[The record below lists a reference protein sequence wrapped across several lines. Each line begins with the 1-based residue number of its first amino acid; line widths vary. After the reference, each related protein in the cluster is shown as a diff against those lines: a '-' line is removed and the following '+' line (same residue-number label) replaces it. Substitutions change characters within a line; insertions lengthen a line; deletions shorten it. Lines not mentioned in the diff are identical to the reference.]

1 MQEPCHSSDA
11 IPSAPI
17 LVHVCHGES
26 ILKAGLI
33 ALLAAC
39 PQVRLVAPVG
49 ADVIVT
55 DYADAL
61 ARLKHATHRGA
72 RLMVISQREREWDIR
87 TAISAGV
94 HGYLPQRC
102 AADELLMA
110 VQMLGRSQRYFNPEL
125 LERATQHV
133 ASNNLTS
140 RESQVLALLAQGCC
154 NKRIAIELDIGVGT
168 VKTHVKS
175 LFNKLGA
182 TARTHA
188 VVLATQRGM
197 VSSGLA

>member
-1 MQEPCHSSDA
+1 MP
-11 IPSAPI
+11 APFDSPEAAAAATVA
-17 LVHVCHGES
+17 VHVRHGES
-26 ILKAGLI
+26 IVNAGLS
-33 ALLAAC
+33 ALLASC
-39 PQVRLVAPVG
+39 PRLRLTAAADD

-61 ARLKHATHRGA
+61 ARLAHVAPNA
-72 RLMVISQREREWDIR
+72 IPLMIVSQREREWDIR

-102 AADELLMA
+102 AAGELLTA
-110 VQMLGRSQRYFNPEL
+110 VQALGHGRRYFNPEL
-125 LERATQHV
+125 LERAMQHM
-133 ASNNLTS
+133 ASDSLTL
-140 RESQVLALLAQGCC
+140 RESQVLELLAMGCC
-154 NKRIAIELDIGVGT
+154 NKRIASKLDIGVGT
-168 VKTHVKS
+168 VKTHIKS

-197 VSSGLA
+197 VS

>member
-1 MQEPCHSSDA
+1 MQTDFNTPEAAPAPA
-11 IPSAPI
+11 IS
-17 LVHVCHGES
+17 VHVCHAEP
-26 ILKAGLI
+26 IVNAGI
-33 ALLAAC
+33 SALLASW
-39 PQVRLVAPVG
+39 PQVRLAAAYG

-61 ARLKHATHRGA
+61 ARLEQGTQHAR
-72 RLMVISQREREWDIR
+72 RLMIISQREREWEIR

-102 AADELLMA
+102 AAGELLTA
-110 VQMLGRSQRYFNPEL
+110 VQALGRGQCYFNPEL
-125 LERATQHV
+125 LERAMQHM
-133 ASNNLTS
+133 ASGNLTS
-140 RESQVLALLAQGCC
+140 RESEVLELLAMGYC
-154 NKRIAIELDIGVGT
+154 NKRIATKLDIGVGT

-197 VSSGLA
+197 VA

>member
-1 MQEPCHSSDA
+1 MQTPFHLPEA
-11 IPSAPI
+11 APAAVI
-17 LVHVCHGES
+17 SVHVSHCEPIVS
-26 ILKAGLI
+26 AGLT
-33 ALLAAC
+33 ALLASC
-39 PQVRLVAPVG
+39 PQVRLAADG
-49 ADVIVT
+49 ADVVVT

-61 ARLKHATHRGA
+61 ARLEHSPGKAE
-72 RLMVISQREREWDIR
+72 RLMIISQREREWDIR

-102 AADELLMA
+102 AAGELLTA
-110 VQMLGRSQRYFNPEL
+110 VLALGRGQCYYNPEL
-125 LERATQHV
+125 LERAMQHM
-133 ASNNLTS
+133 SSDSLTS
-140 RESQVLALLAQGCC
+140 RESQVLALLAQGYC
-154 NKRIAIELDIGVGT
+154 NKRIATKLDIGVGT

-197 VSSGLA
+197 VA